1 MEFIKIFKNEG
12 NKVFERS
19 VIICDE
25 FDSII
30 FGSDENYSS
39 VLDTLQ

>member
-1 MEFIKIFKNEG
+1 MEFTKIFKDVG
-12 NKVFERS
+12 DKVFDNS

-30 FGSDENYSS
+30 FGSNENYSS
-39 VLDTLQ
+39 VVDTLQ